1 LYSTSILLAVG
12 VFEMFSLFSWGGNL
26 LSSTMKTE
34 KLIES
39 VESIVHSLTLGFGIF
54 FSAILAILFIPLLL
68 LQRSKI
74 RELVHGDEKWRS
86 KWLTTQGLPSSLMTM
101 AGEVVALIIPFV
113 TSLISNLGNW
123 VGLIMASCS
132 RELSIYLALS
142 RLGRM
147 NEERAFDGMDGLYV
161 GMRRYQFVHGDHY
174 GFWTSSWWE
183 RSQGKGAKYTKHR
196 GPFTVVFTEFQET
209 RGQAV
214 KREAEIQSMKREE
227 KFGLIET
234 R

>member
-1 LYSTSILLAVG
+1 MGVTKNSIEWIVYINNRMTAIAIWLVSIMVGILMCATSNSSTKDLPKLLRTGQWALYSTSILLAVG

-113 TSLISNLGNW
+113 TSLISNLGN
-123 VGLIMASCS
+123 
-132 RELSIYLALS
+132 
-142 RLGRM
+142 
-147 NEERAFDGMDGLYV
+147 
-161 GMRRYQFVHGDHY
+161 
-174 GFWTSSWWE
+174 
-183 RSQGKGAKYTKHR
+183 
-196 GPFTVVFTEFQET
+196 
-209 RGQAV
+209 
-214 KREAEIQSMKREE
+214 
-227 KFGLIET
+227 
-234 R
+234 